1 MILEKLFE
9 KVIAKKIPNERE
21 ILLKSIDILNK

>member
-9 KVIAKKIPNERE
+9 KVIAKKIPNEKE
-21 ILLKSIDILNK
+21 TLLKSIDILNK